1 MVTRA
6 IYVSL
11 YICQW
16 MVPEW
21 YKHILTSCSCNL
33 LCILL
38 ICQHVKELV
47 LGLTLWFRVE
57 CSVVW
62 GQTVISSP
70 LWCCG
75 SQKYIRKKLY
85 ICLSCSK
92 RVLYY
97 YSFQPL
103 SDQSW
108 ACVTHIAGLLHL
120 LCAVLAHPST
130 KTEAPSLPVA
140 HCPSTDWVLQKQ
152 VVHLL
157 FPPLHIHSLILFQVC
172 HSF

>member
-16 MVPEW
+16 MVPQW
-21 YKHILTSCSCNL
+21 YKHILTSSSCNL
-33 LCILL
+33 LYILL
-38 ICQHVKELV
+38 ICQQVKELV
-47 LGLTLWFRVE
+47 LSLPLWFRVE
-57 CSVVW
+57 CSIVQ

-70 LWCCG
+70 LWCGG
-75 SQKYIRKKLY
+75 SQKYIRKYLH
-85 ICLSCSK
+85 ICLSYSK

-97 YSFQPL
+97 YSIKPL
-103 SDQSW
+103 RDQSW
-108 ACVTHIAGLLHL
+108 PCVTPIAGLPHL

-130 KTEAPSLPVA
+130 KTEAPVP
-140 HCPSTDWVLQKQ
+140 HCSRSTDWVLQKQ

-157 FPPLHIHSLILFQVC
+157 FPSLYIHSLTLFQVC
-172 HSF
+172 PYF